1 MSTNTAKAKVVEHTA
16 AKYDDTDD
24 PEIHVSSAQVPK
36 FRLKP
41 KHERGTY
48 TYS

>member
-16 AKYDDTDD
+16 AKYDETDD
-24 PEIHVSSAQVPK
+24 PETQMSSAQVPK

-41 KHERGTY
+41 KHEHGTCIK
-48 TYS
+48 